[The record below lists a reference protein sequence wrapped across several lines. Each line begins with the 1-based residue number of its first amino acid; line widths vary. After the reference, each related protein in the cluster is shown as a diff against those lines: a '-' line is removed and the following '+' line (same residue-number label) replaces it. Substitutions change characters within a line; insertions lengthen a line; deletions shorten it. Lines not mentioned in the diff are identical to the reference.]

1 MTMKTKNDIFKE
13 HLAEYLKA
21 DKGDKGKILDHVCF
35 VTRIH
40 RKAAM
45 RKLRRL
51 QLKNHCQEEKRG
63 REVFYTR
70 DVVCALK
77 ELWEISGRVCGELLH
92 PQVKEYAEALVRDKM
107 WKHGNEATDKLF
119 FMSLATV
126 KRRLNE
132 FTLKEGVKRKGWSAT
147 KPSHL
152 KMIVPVFKGPWEN
165 KPAGYGQ
172 IDTVVH
178 CGHTLFGDYAYTCN
192 YTDAKTLWLAPR
204 AQWNKGAEATKG
216 SMEHIKERLPFP
228 WLGSHSD
235 TGNEFINQ
243 AVVPWCLSNGI
254 EPTRSRPNRK
264 NDNMYVEERN
274 GHVIRKYVGYQRL
287 DCLEAVAV
295 LNELYEALQV
305 YLNHFIAVR
314 RCVEKTRVGSK
325 YIRKYEREP
334 KTPYRRV
341 LEEKTVSKE
350 VKDNLMKIHSTLNPL
365 VLHEEI
371 ERLKKKLYDTEKR
384 HGKS

>member
-21 DKGDKGKILDHVCF
+21 NKKAKGKILDHVCF
-35 VTRIH
+35 VTKIH
-40 RKAAM
+40 KKSAIRKF
-45 RKLRRL
+45 RRL
-51 QLKNHCQEEKRG
+51 QLQDPCQEEKRG
-63 REVFYTR
+63 RETFYTT

-77 ELWEISGRVCGELLH
+77 ELWEIGGRVCGELLH
-92 PQVKEYAEALVRDKM
+92 PQIKEYVNVLVRDKM
-107 WKHGNEATDKLF
+107 WKHGGEATDKLF
-119 FMSLATV
+119 FMSLPTV
-126 KRRLNE
+126 KRKVGE
-132 FTLKEGVKRKGWSAT
+132 FAEKEGVKRKGWSAT

-152 KMIVPVFKGPWEN
+152 KMIVPIFKGPWEG

-178 CGHTLFGDYAYTCN
+178 CGSTLFGDYAYTCN
-192 YTDAKTLWLAPR
+192 YTDASTLWVVPR
-204 AQWNKGAEATKG
+204 GQWNKGAEATKE
-216 SMEHIKERLPFP
+216 SMKYIKEKLPFP

-254 EPTRSRPNRK
+254 LPTRSRPNRK

-287 DCLEAVAV
+287 DCLEAVGV
-295 LNELYEALQV
+295 LNELYEALQI
-305 YLNHFIAVR
+305 YLNHFIATR
-314 RCVEKTRVGSK
+314 RCLKKTRVGSK
-325 YIRKYEREP
+325 YIRRYEKEP
-334 KTPYRRV
+334 KTPYQRV

-350 VKDNLMKIHSTLNPL
+350 NKDKLVKVHATLNPL
-365 VLHEEI
+365 VLHKEV